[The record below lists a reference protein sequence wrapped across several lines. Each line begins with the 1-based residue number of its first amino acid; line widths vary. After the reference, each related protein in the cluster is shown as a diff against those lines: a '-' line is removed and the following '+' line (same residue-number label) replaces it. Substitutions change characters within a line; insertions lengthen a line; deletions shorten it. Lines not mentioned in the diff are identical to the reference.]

1 MTDSSEPCASI
12 FKKSIAEISA
22 MSSSRRVDTGDFLH
36 NVSPLAEFGKVAQ
49 HMFVGAQQTTHA
61 RRAAYPEYSILTV
74 ADHIG
79 EIAFVIALSGIK
91 TSRAC
96 HRRT

>member
-1 MTDSSEPCASI
+1 
-12 FKKSIAEISA
+12 
-22 MSSSRRVDTGDFLH
+22 
-36 NVSPLAEFGKVAQ
+36 
-49 HMFVGAQQTTHA
+49 MFVGAQQTTHA

-91 TSRAC
+91 LGEGIGLRLKSGHATETFLQ
-96 HRRT
+96 HRLIWRITIDRIGVDVDDCGGAVRSQ